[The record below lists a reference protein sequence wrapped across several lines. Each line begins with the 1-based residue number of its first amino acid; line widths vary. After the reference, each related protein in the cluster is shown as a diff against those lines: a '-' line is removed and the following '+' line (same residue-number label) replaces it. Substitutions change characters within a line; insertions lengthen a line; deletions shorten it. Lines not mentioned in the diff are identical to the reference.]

1 MLFINILKKDVI
13 RMMKKTLILG
23 LIICSLLIVP
33 MASVVGA
40 DQELSIEDDAN
51 DVMDMDGN
59 FVTRKNID
67 IAELSCIKEGKR
79 VELQLKLVDGGIIQN
94 SEFIA
99 YEIILITS
107 LNEYDVYY
115 ITGECIAYDSEYN
128 ELPGLECLGVGTRT
142 LTVSFDLLSS
152 DEECQDLQAYTYEAT
167 LAGEE
172 YSDMV
177 PDVDLLT
184 VDAGASYEGYVGE
197 TMEFSGS
204 VDGGTP
210 PYTWSWDFGDW
221 NTSEEQNPT
230 HVYSEDGTY
239 EVTLIVSDADDV
251 FGFGTANVT
260 IYPVEDGSG
269 ENDSSS
275 SDTDKD
281 DSSDSGLLLFVAII
295 AIISIMGVAV
305 IIYIIRR

>member
-1 MLFINILKKDVI
+1 
-13 RMMKKTLILG
+13 MKKILILG
-23 LIICSLLIVP
+23 LIVCSLLIVP

-40 DQELSIEDDAN
+40 DQELSVEDDAN

-115 ITGECIAYDSEYN
+115 MAGECIAY

-142 LTVSFDLLSS
+142 LSVSFNLSSS
-152 DEECQDLQAYTYEAT
+152 DEECQLLQAVTYEVT

-172 YSDMV
+172 YSDMA
-177 PDVDLLT
+177 PDFDLLT
-184 VDAGASYEGYVGE
+184 VDAGTSYEGYVGE
-197 TMEFSGS
+197 SIEFSGS

-210 PYTWSWDFGDW
+210 PYNWSWDFGDW
-221 NTSEEQNPT
+221 NTSEEKNPT

-239 EVTLIVSDADDV
+239 EVTLIVSDV
-251 FGFGTANVT
+251 NGVYGYGLANVT
-260 IYPVEDGSG
+260 IYPAEDGSG
-269 ENDSSS
+269 GNDSSS
-275 SDTDKD
+275 SDTDKS
-281 DSSDSGLLLFVAII
+281 DSSDSGLLLFVAVIV
-295 AIISIMGVAV
+295 IISIIGVAV
-305 IIYIIRR
+305 IVYIIRR